1 MPNTIHMLQII
12 NILNSLLFNL
22 SALLHT
28 LYMWSMEH
36 DTVQHSCAKEMV
48 GKAENKLY
56 LTVESTAPT
65 PTPLKLLSKRLKA
78 EKKKKSQFKRL
89 WGDRGLLSIKCC
101 RNKAAQKKRGDLE
114 GAGRRGLAVRTCPAL
129 SWQSQ
134 DMTHTLCFLDL
145 SVGYGCVDVRLNDHL
160 WIWAPGN
167 MSDCLVMS
175 CDGQGSSLL

>member
-1 MPNTIHMLQII
+1 MPNTVHMLQII
-12 NILNSLLFNL
+12 NILNSLLFNR

-36 DTVQHSCAKEMV
+36 DTVQQSCAKELV

-78 EKKKKSQFKRL
+78 EKKKNHSS
-89 WGDRGLLSIKCC
+89 RGCGVTGVSCQSS
-101 RNKAAQKKRGDLE
+101 AAGTKQRRRKE
-114 GAGRRGLAVRTCPAL
+114 VIWRGLAVRTCPAL

-145 SVGYGCVDVRLNDHL
+145 SVGYGCVDVRLSDHL